1 VRCRTDPFGLVR
13 IAVEGVGSRECDEL
27 SKVESLRALSWA
39 SRALLV
45 EAAFAIPAMHVL
57 VRAFGVGPLHD
68 ALVRVTSARVTRRVN
83 AGAGASK
90 RVGEIAR
97 VVAMAA
103 RHAPGDHTCLHRS
116 MALWWMLRRR
126 GLDTRLM
133 MGVRK
138 GDAGLEAH
146 AWVNHAGVVLNDEP
160 DVEHR
165 YEALS
170 WRSAR

>member
-1 VRCRTDPFGLVR
+1 
-13 IAVEGVGSRECDEL
+13 L
-27 SKVESLRALSWA
+27 SKVESLRRLSWS
-39 SRALLV
+39 SRGLLV
-45 EAAFAIPAMHVL
+45 EAAFAIPAMQVL
-57 VRAFGVGPLHD
+57 VRVFGVRRLHD
-68 ALVRVTSARVTRRVN
+68 ALVKITSAR
-83 AGAGASK
+83 
-90 RVGEIAR
+90 IAR
-97 VVAMAA
+97 QANLGAPASRRADEVASVVAMAA
-103 RHAPGDHTCLHRS
+103 RHTLGDHTCLHRS

>member
-1 VRCRTDPFGLVR
+1 MRDR
-13 IAVEGVGSRECDEL
+13 
-27 SKVESLRALSWA
+27 SKVESLRALSWT
-39 SRALLV
+39 SRGLLI

-57 VRAFGVGPLHD
+57 VRVFGVGPVHD
-68 ALVRVTSARVTRRVN
+68 ALVKVTSARVKVHVDD
-83 AGAGASK
+83 GAGGAT
-90 RVGEIAR
+90 RVGEVAR

-126 GLDTRLM
+126 GFDGRLR

-138 GDAGLEAH
+138 GDAAFEAH
-146 AWVNHAGVVLNDEP
+146 AWVNHAGVVLNDDP

-165 YEALS
+165 YEPLA
-170 WRSAR
+170 WRIAR